1 MFEETFEFMNAIFLC
16 YGMRKSVAL
25 HQIIHKAQVWAI
37 VEAITFTLNPIVSTC
52 DESK

>member
-1 MFEETFEFMNAIFLC
+1 MFEETLEFKNAIIIY
-16 YGMRKSVAL
+16 YGKHKSIAL
-25 HQIIHKAQVWAI
+25 QLRIPKPQVWAI